1 MYVTTTFLPATD
13 TRPERIKAVFSFPHS
28 RNVSVT
34 VPWNNSLTFRD
45 NHEFALSEVLRKAN
59 HGNDTFVAV
68 CLASKLGGGF
78 IFVSKY
84 LPTVDY
90 IRTDSHRTA
99 A

>member
-13 TRPERIKAVFSFPHS
+13 TRPERIKAVYHFLHS
-28 RNVSVT
+28 PDVSVI

-45 NHEFALSEVLRKAN
+45 NHEFALAEVLRKADN
-59 HGNDTFVAV
+59 HSDIFVA
-68 CLASKLGGGF
+68 APTGGGF

>member
-13 TRPERIKAVFSFPHS
+13 TRPERIKAVFHFLHS
-28 RNVSVT
+28 RDVSVT
-34 VPWNNSLTFRD
+34 VRWNYSRTFRG
-45 NHEFALSEVLRKAN
+45 NHEFALSEVLRKAD
-59 HGNDTFVAV
+59 HGSDIFVA
-68 CLASKLGGGF
+68 APTGGGF

-90 IRTDSHRTA
+90 YRTDSHRTA